1 MINLFCIFI
10 EKWKQNDDAN
20 LVTPPPKYVMYV
32 EEVPQRIVAKP
43 STLSIL
49 SNLYYKVEGV
59 ESLSILLCV
68 DQNCGIDSS

>member
-20 LVTPPPKYVMYV
+20 LVPPPPKYVVYV
-32 EEVPQRIVAKP
+32 EEVPQGIIAKP

-68 DQNCGIDSS
+68 DQYCAIDS